1 MVFARRGPYGGQSC
15 EEVQM
20 TSTRIIPNALRA
32 LVAVLMIGFLSSG
45 ASAQQ
50 IPGAG
55 SPSVL
60 PTGGG
65 QTLLDP
71 SDTVI
76 LLLDHQSGL
85 LQTVKDVSL
94 PELRTNV
101 VMLGKLAALMKIP
114 VVTSASEP
122 NGTNGPL
129 IPEVHQS
136 APHAVY
142 VPRKGEVN
150 AWDNEDFVKTVRA
163 TGRKTLI
170 IAGVW
175 TSVCVMF
182 PALDAKAAGFKVY
195 AVMDASGDPSD
206 MVSRTTLARFVQGG
220 VIPTSTNAVLSE
232 VHRTWNRPEAAEIAK
247 LYALVSPNYAAVV
260 ERFQKAQDVV
270 KGTVG
275 GR

>member
-1 MVFARRGPYGGQSC
+1 MSITKT
-15 EEVQM
+15 M
-20 TSTRIIPNALRA
+20 LRV
-32 LVAVLMIGFLSSG
+32 LVAAFAITALLPNSS
-45 ASAQQ
+45 AFAQTT
-50 IPGAG
+50 PA
-55 SPSVL
+55 SVL

-65 QTLLDP
+65 AALLDA

-76 LLLDHQSGL
+76 VLLDHQAGL

-94 PELRTNV
+94 PELRANV
-101 VMLGKLAALMKIP
+101 VMLGKLASLLKIP
-114 VVTSASEP
+114 VITSASEP

-163 TGRKTLI
+163 TGKKTLI

-182 PALDAKAAGFKVY
+182 PALDAKAAGFRVY
-195 AVMDASGDPSD
+195 AVMDASGDPSE
-206 MVSRTTLARFVQGG
+206 MASRTTLARLVQGG
-220 VIPTSTNAVLSE
+220 VIPTTTNAVLSE
-232 VHRTWNRPEAAEIAK
+232 VHRTWARPEAAEIAK
-247 LYALVSPNYAAVV
+247 LYSLVSPNYAAVT
-260 ERFQKAQDVV
+260 ESYQKAQEVA
-270 KGTVG
+270 KQSK
-275 GR
+275 